1 MKPFTSVTGAAAP
14 LPLDDIDTDQ
24 IIPSAWLKNLE
35 ADLAQGCLAYM
46 RQRPD
51 GSRIEDFVLERPAFR
66 AAPILVVG
74 RNFGCGSSRE
84 HAVWALQAFG
94 IRCVVGQR
102 LAEFF
107 VENALR
113 NGLLP
118 VDLPAV
124 ALGQLTK
131 AAQRSDGREPFSVDL
146 QACLIH
152 GPGGL
157 CLPFEMAHAARQ
169 ALLQGLDDIGMTLQH
184 LDLITAWEVQ
194 REAQGADRHC
204 LHQPSR
210 VT

>member
-1 MKPFTSVTGAAAP
+1 MTPFISVTGVAAP

-24 IIPSAWLKNLE
+24 IIPSAWLKHLD

-46 RQRPD
+46 RRRPD
-51 GSRIEDFVLERPAFR
+51 GSRVEDFVLERPAFR

-94 IRCVVGQR
+94 VRCVVGQR

-118 VDLPAV
+118 VDLPAA
-124 ALGQLTK
+124 ALDRLMQ
-131 AAQRSDGREPFSVDL
+131 AAHRSDGREPFSVDL
-146 QACLIH
+146 QACEIR
-152 GPGGL
+152 GPGCL
-157 CLPFEMAHAARQ
+157 CLPFEIAASARQ

-184 LDLITAWEVQ
+184 LDLITAWELLQEARDKDSGAVQ
-194 REAQGADRHC
+194 PAA
-204 LHQPSR
+204 P
-210 VT
+210 TT

>member
-1 MKPFTSVTGAAAP
+1 MKPFTSATGVAAP

-24 IIPSAWLKNLE
+24 IIPSAWLKSLD

-66 AAPILVVG
+66 AAPMLVVG

-94 IRCVVGQR
+94 VRCVVGQR

-124 ALGQLTK
+124 ALSQLTE
-131 AAQRSDGREPFSVDL
+131 AAQRADGREPFSVDL
-146 QACLIH
+146 LACEIR

-157 CLPFEMAHAARQ
+157 CWPFEIAPAARQ
-169 ALLQGLDDIGMTLQH
+169 ALLQGLDDVGMTLQQ
-184 LDLITAWEVQ
+184 LDLITAWEAQ
-194 REAQGADRHC
+194 REALNALPDS
-204 LHQPSR
+204 LHRASGLS
-210 VT
+210 